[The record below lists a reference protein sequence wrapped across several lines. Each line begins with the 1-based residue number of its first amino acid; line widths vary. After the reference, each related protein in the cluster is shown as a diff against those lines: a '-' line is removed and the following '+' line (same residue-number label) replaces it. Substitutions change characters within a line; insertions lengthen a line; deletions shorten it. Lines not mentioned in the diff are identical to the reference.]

1 MEKLAQ
7 LKTIF
12 FLKRNKRMIFNE
24 DLELE
29 ENINIQQV
37 DFYYLKKC
45 IYNDLDGQLKRRR

>member
-37 DFYYLKKC
+37 DFYY
-45 IYNDLDGQLKRRR
+45 